1 MDEEKEMREFDD
13 DEKKFAQK
21 NVDERKAVV
30 KHLKL
35 MVEYNDFMLGK
46 MLESNY
52 LEKRRGYEKQNR
64 ELKAE
69 IKENDAI
76 IDVTERQIVEG
87 VEVKEKV
94 EMPGIA

>member
-1 MDEEKEMREFDD
+1 MEFRQLND

-21 NVDERKAVV
+21 NVDEHKAVV

-35 MVEYNDFMLGK
+35 MVEYDEFMLNK
-46 MLESNY
+46 MMESNY
-52 LEKRRGYEKQNR
+52 LEKRRGYEKQMR

-69 IKENDAI
+69 IKEIDAI
-76 IDVTERQIVEG
+76 IGVTEKQIVEG
-87 VEVKEKV
+87 VEVKEEA